1 MELSAQLV
9 LVERHREVMTRV
21 KWVMRYL
28 RLI

>member
-9 LVERHREVMTRV
+9 LVEQHRAATTRV